1 MPARSIPSAS
11 ALVLRALPTLDA
23 LPAGSVTHLVADA
36 SAAPHLLPG
45 EFAVIDTTDREP
57 IHGELYVI
65 RYSSPLTDSG
75 FRDRVIEACR
85 RPYRSPEEADGWR
98 WWACPYVRPLSG
110 AELEAWAD
118 AGRPFVLSEGP
129 FKPGAMEAKLVGR
142 VIGVLAATFEEP
154 DRGAAAEGGAA

>member
-1 MPARSIPSAS
+1 MTASPAPAPI
-11 ALVLRALPTLDA
+11 LRALPTLDA
-23 LPAGSVTHLVADA
+23 LPTGAIAHPVADTT
-36 SAAPHLLPG
+36 AAPHLLPG
-45 EFAVIDTTDREP
+45 EFAVVDTTDREP

-98 WWACPYVRPLSG
+98 WWACPYIRPRSG
-110 AELEAWAD
+110 PELEAWAD
-118 AGRPFVLSEGP
+118 AGRPFGLSEGP

-142 VIGVLAATFEEP
+142 VVGVLASTFEEP
-154 DRGAAAEGGAA
+154 ARGAAAEGDAA